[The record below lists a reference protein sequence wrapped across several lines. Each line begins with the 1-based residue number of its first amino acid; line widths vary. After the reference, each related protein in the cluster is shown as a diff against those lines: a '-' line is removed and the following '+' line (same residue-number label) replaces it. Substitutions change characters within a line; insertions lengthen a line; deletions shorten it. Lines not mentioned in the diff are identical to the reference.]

1 MLPWAAASAG
11 APTGRVQRADGDG
24 EWSLH
29 LSSVMHWGPGQ
40 VTGQF
45 SSRLACGRGWKWHI
59 LPSSLPSIFTPGSS
73 AGNSSHSSVGQ
84 NQYLLREMS
93 PQHLGLI
100 YLNSFTH
107 SFNKLSLGS
116 CTLGLGVALTWSQTS
131 KSSLFGGRDTR

>member
-1 MLPWAAASAG
+1 MRLRAAASAG
-11 APTGRVQRADGDG
+11 TPTGKVQRADGDS
-24 EWSLH
+24 EWCLH
-29 LSSVMHWGPGQ
+29 LSSVMHRGPGR

-45 SSRLACGRGWKWHI
+45 SSRLACERGWKWHI

-116 CTLGLGVALTWSQTS
+116 CILDLGLALTWSQTS
-131 KSSLFGGRDTR
+131 NSSPFGGRDTR